1 MGTLAEGIK
10 EIFATAKT
18 TGSNV
23 MLCGND
29 GTPDGHMTMDNL
41 ASVLGETIKLHNTDS
56 LDDIV
61 GNGIYDIELSQGN
74 PFGKSSNAIMIV
86 SKVKAPAYNGL
97 IMQRAYRNNIYK
109 MRWKWTSG
117 WTSWH
122 DIGIDIPSFY
132 KNYNDLSS
140 LASALGENTI
150 RYYFCDRYNQGPI
163 TDVFCSYFDQ
173 ELPSSEQP
181 VIVKVRSNTIGMA
194 VGIKIDRKSVV

>member
-1 MGTLAEGIK
+1 MWFDIS
-10 EIFATAKT
+10 IFIFLKFI
-18 TGSNV
+18 
-23 MLCGND
+23 
-29 GTPDGHMTMDNL
+29 
-41 ASVLGETIKLHNTDS
+41 LGEPIKLQTTDS

-86 SKVKAPAYNGL
+86 SKIKAPYYNGL

-132 KNYNDLSS
+132 KDYNDLSS
-140 LASALGENTI
+140 LASALGVLVNGTLILSGTFSDITKSGIYGYNHDSYTASDEPANYGVLMVFNGSTAGGGKPIAQMFFASNGTI
-150 RYYFCDRYNQGPI
+150 YTRIKSAWTGNNYSAWR
-163 TDVFCSYFDQ
+163 
-173 ELPSSEQP
+173 
-181 VIVKVRSNTIGMA
+181 TI
-194 VGIKIDRKSVV
+194 SFT